1 MTRTRLVLLSVAM
14 VVTACAGP
22 VPSLAPATPTPSAQ
36 ATSTPAPVLIV
47 VTASVRESCGSI
59 GGCAYFTSISGS
71 GGSWAAELEG
81 TASSLGS
88 TALPAGLAPGRYA
101 FAFRSAFVSDVLSPN
116 GQRQLGPDDAKCSRT
131 IDIVAEQPVRIEAI
145 FGAGSCEIN
154 TSA

>member
-22 VPSLAPATPTPSAQ
+22 VPSPAPATARPSAQ
-36 ATSTPAPVLIV
+36 ATSPPAPVPIV

-71 GGSWAAELEG
+71 GGTWTAELEG
-81 TASSLGS
+81 SASSLGS
-88 TALPAGLAPGRYA
+88 TALPAELAPGRYVLA
-101 FAFRSAFVSDVLSPN
+101 FHSAFVSDVLSPN
-116 GQRQLGPDDAKCSRT
+116 EQRQLGPDDAKCSRT
-131 IDIVAEQPVRIEAI
+131 IDIVADQPVRIEAV
-145 FGAGSCEIN
+145 FGAGSCEID